1 MGKVGH
7 QVIFGI
13 LLLGCM
19 AAASAQ
25 AQTDPKVGLRAGVGT
40 DINLGLAYGA
50 GANYLLSLPQN
61 SLELGVVFF
70 GGSFD
75 ETTDE
80 GIHTYDETTDL
91 IVFGLLANYLVGY
104 TPNQPSTFF
113 IAGIGLASVN
123 IEWEERSDTDV
134 SLGTPLP
141 GGGSMQ
147 SEDGSAGG
155 TVFNLGFGRS
165 FASGFDVRAELPV
178 IVSFSAPG
186 EAAAVI
192 PTLIVTAGL
201 RF

>member
-7 QVIFGI
+7 LVIFGT
-13 LLLGCM
+13 LLLSCL

-25 AQTDPKVGLRAGVGT
+25 AQTGPKVGLRAGVGT
-40 DINLGLAYGA
+40 DVNLGVAYGV

-61 SLELGVVFF
+61 SLELGVILF

-80 GIHTYDETTDL
+80 GMHTYEETTDL
-91 IVFGLLANYLVGY
+91 IVFGLMANYLIGY

-113 IAGIGLASVN
+113 MVGFGLASIN

-134 SLGTPLP
+134 SLGPLLP

-147 SEDGSAGG
+147 SEEGSAGG
-155 TVFNLGFGRS
+155 TVLNLGFGHS
-165 FASGFDVRAELPV
+165 FTGGFDVRAEFPV
-178 IVSFSAPG
+178 IVRFSAPG
-186 EAAAVI
+186 EASSVI